1 MANEK
6 PNLSYSDFYT
16 FNSDPTA
23 NVNPTKVGVVW
34 INNKDKK
41 IFLCTDNSLNKN
53 KWEQVPNMELLEG
66 KVEDALKELEDMSQE
81 IRTYASGLE
90 YKNQVLIAGET
101 YRWEYDIDLEL
112 SPELYLAVG
121 DTGAMYRGMEFQF
134 YINGK
139 YHPVAYCHLGDA
151 WNSILSVVIHHNNYL
166 PNAHL
171 LSHRAASYKP
181 LIPETGSGYSR
192 PRFLKHT
199 YYNYCRSSIWL
210 SATDHEDILNVTGLP
225 NDSSYY
231 PDYDILTKRPPM
243 QVGGITRYG
252 VGMGEY
258 NIVKFLNDVNNH
270 VHDITY
276 SIPWYIYYGKET
288 SSTDY
293 ISRLTASRL
302 DNELLERFKRMLTGV
317 PYVIKLKAGETF
329 RFRTRFS
336 YTIEA
341 DRYSERWSGWKKCL
355 LPVGYM
361 APKPVT
367 YIN

>member
-16 FNSDPTA
+16 FNSNPTA
-23 NVNPTKVGVVW
+23 TVNPAKVGVVW

-41 IFLCTDNSLNKN
+41 IFICTNNTLNKN
-53 KWEQVPNMELLEG
+53 KWEEIPNIALLEG

-90 YKNQVLIAGET
+90 YVNRVLIANNT
-101 YRWEYDIDLEL
+101 YSWEYDIELEL

-121 DTGAMYRGMEFQF
+121 DTGAMYRGMELQF

-139 YHPVAYCHLGDA
+139 YHPVAYCHLGGSL
-151 WNSILSVVIHHNNYL
+151 NSVLSVVYSYNNML
-166 PNAHL
+166 PNGHL

-181 LIPETGSGYSR
+181 LVSYDDTSYSR
-192 PRFLKHT
+192 PRYMVIT
-199 YYNYCRSSIWL
+199 GYNFSRSTICL
-210 SATDHEDILNVTGLP
+210 SATDHNDMLGVSGIP
-225 NDSSYY
+225 NNSSYY
-231 PDYDILTKRPPM
+231 PDYDELTKRPAIH
-243 QVGGITRYG
+243 VGGITRYG
-252 VGMGEY
+252 VGISEY
-258 NIVKFLNDVNNH
+258 NIVKFKNGIVNFGK
-270 VHDITY
+270 DITY

-288 SSTDY
+288 TSTDY
-293 ISRLTASRL
+293 HSRLTASRL
-302 DNELLERFKRMLTGV
+302 DNELLERFKRMLVGV
-317 PYVIKLKAGETF
+317 PYVIRLKAGETF

-341 DRYSERWSGWKKCL
+341 DRYSERWTGWKKCL